1 MLSVYDTKLKDL
13 IQFPSWWNEW
23 TYYFN
28 CLHIRFNLIPSP
40 NLEKKSSKVFD
51 MTGFDPQ
58 ISELTENGAWCWF
71 ADPRA
76 IYFKGTDQV
85 SFSCQGIKM
94 SLLNFHTHGIYDS
107 QNQCYPGTSY
117 IHTA

>member
-1 MLSVYDTKLKDL
+1 MLQCRFGLCKFTSTAY
-13 IQFPSWWNEW
+13 
-23 TYYFN
+23 
-28 CLHIRFNLIPSP
+28 IRFNLIPSS

-76 IYFKGTDQV
+76 IYFKGTVCRV
-85 SFSCQGIKM
+85 SFFCKI
-94 SLLNFHTHGIYDS
+94 
-107 QNQCYPGTSY
+107 
-117 IHTA
+117 

>member
-1 MLSVYDTKLKDL
+1 MIKSDGL
-13 IQFPSWWNEW
+13 IVTLNCFNE
-23 TYYFN
+23 YLLF
-28 CLHIRFNLIPSP
+28 RS

-76 IYFKGTDQV
+76 IYFKGTVCRFTLDLLAPDPFRIML
-85 SFSCQGIKM
+85 SKGG
-94 SLLNFHTHGIYDS
+94 SL
-107 QNQCYPGTSY
+107 
-117 IHTA
+117 